1 MEDKELDWKKRRV
14 VDEKSAILIDE
25 LENIESELR
34 KVQIRILWA
43 RRSLTEVYWRT
54 PEGEIESETISKDI
68 IEIDSEIYKNLT
80 AQEEKLRHERQQ
92 LSIKLRDIYNECN
105 P

>member
-1 MEDKELDWKKRRV
+1 MEDKELDWKKRRI

-92 LSIKLRDIYNECN
+92 ISIKLRDIYNECN

>member
-1 MEDKELDWKKRRV
+1 MENKELDWKKRRV

-92 LSIKLRDIYNECN
+92 ISIKLRDIYNECN

>member
-92 LSIKLRDIYNECN
+92 ISIKLRDIYNECN